1 MLPIRKTNAF
11 IESSYTLPD
20 SPLIYTIAAY
30 LGRMKRIYLDHSAT
44 TPVAPV
50 VLEAMLPY
58 FTEKFGNASSLHSF
72 GLEAK
77 QALEES
83 REEVAG
89 LLGAEPEEL
98 IFTSGG
104 TESDN
109 LALKGIAYRNKKL
122 GRHIITTRI
131 EHPAILETCRKLET
145 EGFEVTYLPVTS
157 EGLIDPGT
165 LESAIQSDTIL
176 ISVMH
181 ANNEIGTIQPL
192 VEIGKMAA
200 EKDIYFHTD
209 AVQSV
214 GKIHTDV
221 NALGVDLL
229 SLSSHKLYGPKG
241 IGALY
246 VRKGTRLESI
256 VQGGGHERGLRSGT
270 ENVAGI
276 VGLAKAA
283 ELAKETMATEAERL
297 AGLRDRLADLVLGRV
312 KDAWING
319 TMKKRLPGN
328 LNFGFRYVEGESLL
342 LFLDSKGIAVSTGS
356 ACSSKKL
363 EPSHVLLSLGL
374 LPEECH
380 GSLRITLGRSN
391 TKEDIDYVAQAIV
404 EAVERFRS
412 ISALGRGS

>member
-1 MLPIRKTNAF
+1 M
-11 IESSYTLPD
+11 
-20 SPLIYTIAAY
+20 
-30 LGRMKRIYLDHSAT
+30 DHSAT
-44 TPVAPV
+44 TPVAPE

-58 FTEKFGNASSLHSF
+58 FSEKFGNASSLHGY

-77 QALEES
+77 EALEDS
-83 REEVAG
+83 REKVAR
-89 LLGAEPEEL
+89 LLGANQEEI

-109 LALKGIAYRNKKL
+109 LALKGIARRSKEK
-122 GRHIITTRI
+122 GKHIITSSV
-131 EHPAILETCRKLET
+131 EHPAILETCRNLQK

-157 EGLIDPGT
+157 EGLVDLAA
-165 LESAIQSDTIL
+165 LESAIRPDTIL

-181 ANNEIGTIQPL
+181 ANNEIGTIQL
-192 VEIGKMAA
+192 LEEIGRIAA
-200 EKDIYFHTD
+200 EKDIFFHTD

-214 GKIHTDV
+214 GKIAVDV

-229 SLSSHKLYGPKG
+229 SLSAHKLYGPKG
-241 IGALY
+241 VGALY

-276 VGLAKAA
+276 VGLARAA
-283 ELAKETMATEAERL
+283 ELTAESMATEGQRL
-297 AGLRDRLADLVLGRV
+297 TELRDRLAAVVLEKV

-319 TMKKRLPGN
+319 SMKKRLPGN
-328 LNFGFRYVEGESLL
+328 LNFGFKYVEGESLL

-356 ACSSKKL
+356 ACSSHKL

-374 LPEECH
+374 RPEECH
-380 GSLRITLGRSN
+380 GSLRITMGRSN
-391 TKEDIDYVAQAIV
+391 TKEEVDYVAKCIA
-404 EAVERFRS
+404 EAVERFRG
-412 ISALGRGS
+412 ISALGRE